1 MDATATAKL
10 ALDASGMDRGLAAAQ
25 NSLAKF
31 AKTAANTLAAGFA
44 FNKIIAGFTS
54 AIDKGD
60 QLQDIAEKFG
70 VSASK
75 LQLLGNAA
83 SVFGSGIDQVSA
95 GLNKLSLAQQKAL
108 AGDQG
113 LASTFSEVGLSLD
126 DLKSMK
132 PEDILLKISDSFA
145 SGANEGRQ
153 FIIVNELL
161 GKAQT
166 DLIKLLNQGSESI
179 TQQGEALGVF
189 SDETIAQLSQ
199 ASDAFKK
206 LESTIT
212 IVFGTIAALINPAIE
227 AFQDFVEEL
236 TLLGA
241 AALEFGKGNF
251 GAAGEL
257 AKMGAP
263 GAASRRRQAEG
274 KPQPIKRAA
283 ESVVSLEEQDKL
295 IEEKRKQD
303 KSLFDEELYNLKEEA
318 ELEAARDKTLFD
330 RMIRDA
336 EFERDEKKRI
346 LALEKETAEKNKEM
360 VERGME
366 AAGTILDRVRAAAMR
381 RGEMGVVQQVDV
393 MRQKEQQKTDVD
405 LLERLGPR
413 GIGGKRSAES
423 ISALTGAEGNLERQ
437 QNDQLFKTFEAMQGL
452 VQKILGQMDNLG
464 VPILKS
470 AS

>member
-83 SVFGSGIDQVSA
+83 SVFGSGIEQVSA

-212 IVFGTIAALINPAIE
+212 IAFGTIAALINPAIE

-452 VQKILGQMDNLG
+452 VGKILGQMDKLG
-464 VPILKS
+464 VPILKG
-470 AS
+470 A

>member
-1 MDATATAKL
+1 
-10 ALDASGMDRGLAAAQ
+10 
-25 NSLAKF
+25 
-31 AKTAANTLAAGFA
+31 
-44 FNKIIAGFTS
+44 
-54 AIDKGD
+54 
-60 QLQDIAEKFG
+60 
-70 VSASK
+70 
-75 LQLLGNAA
+75 
-83 SVFGSGIDQVSA
+83 
-95 GLNKLSLAQQKAL
+95 
-108 AGDQG
+108 
-113 LASTFSEVGLSLD
+113 
-126 DLKSMK
+126 MK

-452 VQKILGQMDNLG
+452 VGKILGQMDNLG